1 MNSMTP
7 MIFSI
12 QRLQGHYR
20 LSERRGARGL
30 LRSPGSLGVL
40 LALALA
46 GCAGTPPG
54 AGPGHLRPD
63 TVAPGKPPALVD
75 GAAAMHPACPAIR
88 QPADRP
94 RSAAELP

>member
-1 MNSMTP
+1 MNSMTS
-7 MIFSI
+7 MISSI
-12 QRLQGHYR
+12 PKSGRLLGT
-20 LSERRGARGL
+20 LGL

-75 GAAAMHPACPAIR
+75 APLLPPPPAAGA
-88 QPADRP
+88 
-94 RSAAELP
+94 